1 MMTRT
6 LVAAGAMLGL
16 AACGQVGADRVK
28 LWSSG
33 PGALPPGTTLTATL
47 DNEIHSRRNT
57 AGETVTATV
66 SDDVKDEKGRL
77 VLPHGATL
85 RFRIAAIH
93 ESEHKGDPGT
103 LRLEVESVNANGKVY
118 PVSATV
124 TSLQRQLIGRK
135 TNVNDIA
142 KVGAGTGAGAVVG
155 GVVGGKKGAV
165 IGGVLGG
172 AVGTQ
177 RAIETK
183 DRDVYVARGS
193 RVVVT
198 LTQKLVART

>member
-1 MMTRT
+1 MVKRA
-6 LVAAGAMLGL
+6 LLAASVVLGLGACGPAGA
-16 AACGQVGADRVK
+16 ARVK

-33 PGALPPGTTLTATL
+33 PGALPPGTKVTATF

-66 SDDVKDEKGRL
+66 SDNVKDEKGRL

-85 RFRIAAIH
+85 TFRIAAIH

-103 LRLEVESVNANGKVY
+103 LRLEVESVNADGKVY

-124 TSLQRQLIGRK
+124 TSLERQLIGRK

-198 LTQKLVART
+198 LEQKLVADR

>member
-1 MMTRT
+1 MVTQA
-6 LVAAGAMLGL
+6 LLAASVVLGL
-16 AACGQVGADRVK
+16 GACSQADADRIR

-33 PGALPPGTTLTATL
+33 PGALPPGTKVTATF
-47 DNEIHSRRNT
+47 DQEIHSRRNT

-66 SDDVKDEKGRL
+66 SDDGKDEKGRL
-77 VLPHGATL
+77 VLPHGATFT
-85 RFRIAAIH
+85 FRIAAIH

-103 LRLEVESVNANGKVY
+103 LRLEVESVNADGKVY

-124 TSLQRQLIGRK
+124 TSLQRQLVGRK
-135 TNVNDIA
+135 TNINDIA

-198 LTQKLVART
+198 LKQKLVASR